1 MGGDR
6 QLERARKK
14 LEQFLKSSVH
24 YRASSLLSKI
34 QNTDMYSEMAILFGR
49 VSRAILCVWVEF
61 FRHKKKTCGQ
71 SRF

>member
-49 VSRAILCVWVEF
+49 VSISSQPYCVYGWCSSDI
-61 FRHKKKTCGQ
+61 KK
-71 SRF
+71 